1 VSSYHARLVLPGRNR
16 LYVGVE
22 ADVSKERLTLISGGQ
37 KVATWPIDRLDVA
50 SHSDG
55 FHIEVDGDEVI
66 LDVTDSARFA
76 AALGVERSGP
86 ARHDRSGSTRAAAR
100 RKTGKADS
108 LHMTAERTGAE
119 QLEWMQRRV
128 SDVALALTSD
138 EYSPA
143 EAFAEWLILL
153 KEINRRHGQGSMPSD
168 QFYLLN
174 TRLLDLIPIPAPA
187 PRPHMTWGF

>member
-1 VSSYHARLVLPGRNR
+1 MSSYQARLVLPGRNR
-16 LYVGVE
+16 LYLDVEVE
-22 ADVSKERLTLISGGQ
+22 ASDERVTLICGGR

-50 SHSDG
+50 SHPDG

-66 LDVTDSARFA
+66 LDVTDAARFA
-76 AALGVERSGP
+76 SALGVERP
-86 ARHDRSGSTRAAAR
+86 AQAR
-100 RKTGKADS
+100 RHQNGTGRVAGRQKTGEAAS
-108 LHMTAERTGAE
+108 LHSSAERTAAG

-128 SDVALALTSD
+128 SDVARALTSD

-174 TRLLDLIPIPAPA
+174 TRLLDLIPVPTPA

>member
-1 VSSYHARLVLPGRNR
+1 MSSYHARLVLPGRNR

-37 KVATWPIDRLDVA
+37 EVATWPIDRLDVA

-66 LDVTDSARFA
+66 LDVTNSARFA

-86 ARHDRSGSTRAAAR
+86 VPHDRSGSSG
-100 RKTGKADS
+100 KTGKADS
-108 LHMTAERTGAE
+108 LHISAERTAAE

-128 SDVALALTSD
+128 SDVARALTSD

-174 TRLLDLIPIPAPA
+174 TRLLDLIPMPAPA
-187 PRPHMTWGF
+187 PRPHMTFGF